1 MGKENMQDAK
11 EAKQDEFY
19 TQFKDI
25 ENEINAYLDR
35 NDDVFRGKVLL
46 LPCDDPDWSSFTRY
60 FAKNFKRLGLK
71 KLISTSYAPNSKP
84 KEIPYLPALF
94 ELESPLFD
102 EEKTY
107 SRGKIFTLTGDTNAD
122 EQINE
127 EDLEWSYLEGDGDFR
142 SEEVT
147 ALRDEADIIIT
158 NPPFSLFRAYLA
170 WVIESGCLFSL
181 IANKS
186 CISYKEVFPL
196 IRSNQMWP
204 GSTPMGKDLLFKV
217 PPVIA
222 ERLVADG
229 KEGSKWKRVDGEVMG
244 RSASVWFTN
253 IEHNRRHEP
262 ISLMTQDENIK
273 HSSHDEVRGVGYKTY
288 DNYEAIEVPYTDAI
302 PSDYG
307 GIMGVPISFLG
318 RYSPEQFEVLGM
330 AASAGY
336 DQEIV
341 GIPFIGQKDARP
353 LVGGINTFARVFIKH
368 RGF

>member
-60 FAKNFKRLGLK
+60 FAKKFKRLGLK

-84 KEIPYLPALF
+84 KEVPYQPALF

-158 NPPFSLFRAYLA
+158 NPPFSLFRSYLA

-181 IANKS
+181 IANKLD
-186 CISYKEVFPL
+186 I
-196 IRSNQMWP
+196 Q
-204 GSTPMGKDLLFKV
+204 
-217 PPVIA
+217 
-222 ERLVADG
+222 
-229 KEGSKWKRVDGEVMG
+229 
-244 RSASVWFTN
+244 RSAS
-253 IEHNRRHEP
+253 R
-262 ISLMTQDENIK
+262 
-273 HSSHDEVRGVGYKTY
+273 HSS
-288 DNYEAIEVPYTDAI
+288 
-302 PSDYG
+302 
-307 GIMGVPISFLG
+307 
-318 RYSPEQFEVLGM
+318 
-330 AASAGY
+330 
-336 DQEIV
+336 
-341 GIPFIGQKDARP
+341 IGK
-353 LVGGINTFARVFIKH
+353 KS
-368 RGF
+368 